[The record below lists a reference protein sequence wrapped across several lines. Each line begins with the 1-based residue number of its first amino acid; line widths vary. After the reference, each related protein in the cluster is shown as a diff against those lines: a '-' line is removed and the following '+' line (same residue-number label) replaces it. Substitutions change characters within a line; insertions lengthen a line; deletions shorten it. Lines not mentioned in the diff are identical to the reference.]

1 MIKGKPSLVLGRG
14 LVSVLVMVMVLL
26 WSKSCVMNVL
36 SYTLCGECHI
46 IGHGHEHGHE
56 Y

>member
-14 LVSVLVMVMVLL
+14 LVSVLVLL
-26 WSKSCVMNVL
+26 WSMSCVMNVL